1 MGVRMKIGD
10 IVYYKLQG
18 WETSSAREQY
28 GAGIIIDHDGYDK
41 YTVCWSQ
48 EPRWNQVCESCFLE
62 LA

>member
-18 WETSSAREQY
+18 WEESSVREKY
-28 GAGIIIDHDGYDK
+28 GAGIIIDYDGYDK
-41 YTVCWSQ
+41 YTVRWSQ
-48 EPRWNQVCESCFLE
+48 ESRWNQVCESCFLE